1 MTAIRVSICG
11 MSKLLGSFVAGILDA
26 DPEIEI
32 VDGDCTDDPDWLGGA
47 QVLLVAD
54 DAMNGLRPFS
64 SEWENGKALGIVAL
78 SKDCSEAHVVRLIA
92 HNWKIDQSDKVTLS
106 EAIRHAARG
115 IRGHA

>member
-64 SEWENGKALGIVAL
+64 SEWENGKALGL
-78 SKDCSEAHVVRLIA
+78 LPCPK
-92 HNWKIDQSDKVTLS
+92 T
-106 EAIRHAARG
+106 AAKPMSCV
-115 IRGHA
+115 